1 LLTYNFTPLTNCII
15 YDLQIELQKNENI
28 NANFFN
34 NCAENKCMTIPGSK
48 VVRARNL
55 DLPFSGEVGKYNA
68 ITDVP
73 GVHVGFTTLTDP
85 KKNIRTGVTAVI
97 PYGDT
102 DTAKP
107 VWGGQYSLN
116 GNGEMTGTHWIN
128 DAGYFIGPI
137 CITNTHAVGMVHHGV
152 TSWMLNKYKDYFQNS
167 YHAWAMPVVAETYDG
182 VLNDIN
188 KQIVTSEHAVAAL
201 NSANSG
207 YVKEGSSGG
216 GNGMICYDFKGG
228 TGTSSRLVQVG
239 SENYTVGALV
249 QANHGIRPWL
259 NILGKPIGKLMPENT
274 ILEKET
280 GSIIAIIGTNAPLSA
295 LSLRQIAKRAA
306 IGVGRGGSAGGNSS
320 GDIFL
325 AFSVGDEQPI
335 KQTSKIIL
343 NRKEMN
349 PEHIDPLYLSAIECV
364 EEAVVNALV
373 AGEDVETFKP
383 KGQICRA
390 LNLDELKKY
399 F

>member
-1 LLTYNFTPLTNCII
+1 MSWFKRYMKTS
-15 YDLQIELQKNENI
+15 DR
-28 NANFFN
+28 
-34 NCAENKCMTIPGSK
+34 K
-48 VVRARNL
+48 VVRARDLNL
-55 DLPFSGEVGKYNA
+55 PLPGQPGKYNA

-85 KKNIRTGVTAVI
+85 KKNVRTGVTGII
-97 PYGDT
+97 PYGNSKE
-102 DTAKP
+102 ANP
-107 VWGGQYSLN
+107 VWAGQYSLN

-137 CITNTHAVGMVHHGV
+137 CITNTHAVGMVHHGA
-152 TSWMLNKYKDYFQNS
+152 TSWMLNKYKDYFQNAH
-167 YHAWAMPVVAETYDG
+167 HAWAMPVVAETYDG

-188 KQIVTSEHAVAAL
+188 RQVITSEHAISAL
-201 NSANSG
+201 DSAQSG
-207 YVKEGSSGG
+207 YLEEGSSGG

-228 TGTSSRLVQVG
+228 TGTSSRLVKIG
-239 SENYTVGALV
+239 FETFTIGALV

-259 NILGKPIGKLMPENT
+259 NILGKPIGKLMSENT

-280 GSIIAIIGTNAPLSA
+280 GSIIAIIGTDAPLSA

-306 IGVGRGGSAGGNSS
+306 IGVGRGGSAGGNNS

-325 AFSVGDEQPI
+325 AFSVGDKQPI
-335 KQTSKIIL
+335 KQTSKIIF

-364 EEAVVNALV
+364 EEAVINALV
-373 AGEDVETFKP
+373 AGEDVKTFKP

-390 LNLDELKKY
+390 LNLEELKKY